1 MDAGSIMRSPFAS
14 VQPEHSVLQAA
25 RLMVDGHLYALPV
38 VAGDLQLVG
47 VLDVTDLIGLL
58 LPAYLDEMED
68 LSFLPGS
75 FAPPET
81 TAREWAAL
89 SVGELLA
96 QRTERE
102 EPATG
107 EPAESHSVGP
117 DESVL
122 EVARLFVREGA
133 HKCPVVAN
141 GRVVGVIDPQ
151 DLLGAII
158 AEANEG
164 SAGS

>member
-14 VQPEHSVLQAA
+14 VHPEHSVLQAA
-25 RLMVDGHLYALPV
+25 RLMVEGRLYALPV
-38 VAGDLQLVG
+38 LDEAQRVIG
-47 VLDVTDLIGLL
+47 VLDITDLIGLL
-58 LPAYLDEMED
+58 LPAYLDEVED

-89 SVGELLA
+89 TVRELLA
-96 QRTERE
+96 RHQERL
-102 EPATG
+102 EPPG
-107 EPAESHSVGP
+107 AEARRLHCVQAG
-117 DESVL
+117 ESVL

-133 HKCPVVAN
+133 HKCPVVEE

-151 DLLGAII
+151 DLLQAVI
-158 AEANEG
+158 ADAAEG
-164 SAGS
+164 TAE